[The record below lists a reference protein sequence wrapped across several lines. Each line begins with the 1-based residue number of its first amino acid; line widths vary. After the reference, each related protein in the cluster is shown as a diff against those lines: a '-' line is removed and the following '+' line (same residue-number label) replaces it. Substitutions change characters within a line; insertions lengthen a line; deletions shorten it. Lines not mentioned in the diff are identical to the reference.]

1 MLTGLPNRRLF
12 TERLRRTLGALRP
25 PGQRPGLM
33 FLDLDHFK
41 EINDTLGHPAGDEV
55 LRLTAGRLAACLR
68 PHETLARLGGDEFG
82 VILPQTDEAAA
93 ARLAQRLL
101 AALSPPLRVGET
113 ELYLGASIGI
123 LLATDPGQDVQTALR
138 YADIAMYRAKQ
149 RRNTFVFFEA
159 EMTRQSGERLH
170 LVSLLRRAVP
180 RPHETFGVLYQPQV
194 RLEDGVRTGS
204 EALLR
209 WTLPDRGPVPP
220 DLFIPLA
227 EETGLIV
234 PLGEW
239 VLAQACAHGA
249 AWSPGAALSVAV
261 NVSALQFA
269 RTDFAATVRCWLER
283 SGLDPA
289 RLELELT
296 ERVVLDDVGRSAARM
311 AELRALGV
319 RLALDDFGTGY
330 SSLSCLSR
338 LPLDTLKVD
347 RSFVRGVHADAASG
361 AVVRAIVGLARSF
374 GLRTVAEGIETP
386 EEYRAL
392 RDLGCETGQGYLLG
406 LPEAPAAGEGAGPSG
421 ARGRR
426 CSSGPG
432 NGPGGSGAEVRAFRA
447 ARQREEEGG
456 SLTRRALGPHPPPV
470 AVDQPPHEGQPH
482 SHPTELRRAVQPLEH
497 PEQAVLLAHVEAHPV
512 VAHAHHGL
520 LPLRPGVDVDAGRLL
535 SLREFHGVAHQLG
548 QHYLQRHRVPVY
560 LRQRVVR
567 QNDLA
572 LTIQSGLALAPHPAH
587 DPVEVHRVGPQAL
600 LPGPEVVLQGQQ
612 QRVHLVRRLADVGHV
627 PLAVLTERQVA
638 QQHLR
643 EAPDLAQ
650 RRLEIVRH
658 GVHHGFELAVQ
669 VAQLPRADLDPFFE
683 RGVEPQHLLLRPVLR
698 GDVGQGQAAQP
709 GRRSA
714 VGHEFAVHLHELHG
728 AGLGLRRGGGLK
740 AQLDPL
746 GCAAVKTRRRNGP
759 ATACTRPTSPT

>member
-1 MLTGLPNRRLF
+1 MTNALWPLSDRGRSVVGGLLGTYGVDYLFLIGAQGLLVSCGGQLGPSLPRARTLRDLIHPEEYPPLWARVSGGDAGTPVPLPPFRVRGPEDGWHWLQGSSLNLLEHPEVGVTVLSAHDVTALKAAQLGQDALGTLLRQTTAGQGLRHLLADLVRTADEQVPHHFCAVFLWQDGLRLAAAPGAPQDFAALFPDWPEDAPAPATGPWAAGSMPAQVTPAALAAPLRRRGVAEVMSMPLLGRHGQYLGAVALYRRLVTVATEQHRLTRQLDHQAYHDMLTGLPNRRLF

-68 PHETLARLGGDEFG
+68 PHETLARL
-82 VILPQTDEAAA
+82 
-93 ARLAQRLL
+93 AQRLL
-101 AALSPPLRVGET
+101 AALSPPLRVGEA

-180 RPHETFGVLYQPQV
+180 RPHETFGVLYQPQG

-261 NVSALQFA
+261 NVSALQFT
-269 RTDFAATVRCWLER
+269 RTDFAVTVRCWLER
-283 SGLDPA
+283 SGLDPT

-421 ARGRR
+421 A
-426 CSSGPG
+426 
-432 NGPGGSGAEVRAFRA
+432 
-447 ARQREEEGG
+447 AR
-456 SLTRRALGPHPPPV
+456 PPV
-470 AVDQPPHEGQPH
+470 
-482 SHPTELRRAVQPLEH
+482 
-497 PEQAVLLAHVEAHPV
+497 
-512 VAHAHHGL
+512 
-520 LPLRPGVDVDAGRLL
+520 
-535 SLREFHGVAHQLG
+535 
-548 QHYLQRHRVPVY
+548 
-560 LRQRVVR
+560 
-567 QNDLA
+567 
-572 LTIQSGLALAPHPAH
+572 
-587 DPVEVHRVGPQAL
+587 
-600 LPGPEVVLQGQQ
+600 
-612 QRVHLVRRLADVGHV
+612 
-627 PLAVLTERQVA
+627 
-638 QQHLR
+638 
-643 EAPDLAQ
+643 
-650 RRLEIVRH
+650 
-658 GVHHGFELAVQ
+658 
-669 VAQLPRADLDPFFE
+669 
-683 RGVEPQHLLLRPVLR
+683 
-698 GDVGQGQAAQP
+698 
-709 GRRSA
+709 
-714 VGHEFAVHLHELHG
+714 
-728 AGLGLRRGGGLK
+728 
-740 AQLDPL
+740 
-746 GCAAVKTRRRNGP
+746 
-759 ATACTRPTSPT
+759 